1 MEISKKYLELKYN
14 SMSNDDLCKELGI
27 SYPTLMKLID
37 EAGIQ
42 RKGSGNKYYNDKIK
56 VV

>member
-1 MEISKKYLELKYN
+1 MEISKKDLELKYN

-37 EAGIQ
+37 EAGIR